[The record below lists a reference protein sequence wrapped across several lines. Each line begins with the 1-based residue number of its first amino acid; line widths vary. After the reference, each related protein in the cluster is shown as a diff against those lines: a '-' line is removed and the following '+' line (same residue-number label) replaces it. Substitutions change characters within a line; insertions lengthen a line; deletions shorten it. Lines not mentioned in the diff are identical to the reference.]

1 MDIKK
6 WWNHGQQQGGVL
18 LCRHIRAKC
27 VCTNIQKW
35 LMKKQYTKT
44 YLYAVQQKHYLLL
57 EYLLSLPTK
66 EERMDDVF
74 LHNHYFYE
82 NNDLLM
88 DCIQTQ
94 DERLIE
100 IIFHYVPYLFLF
112 LNNGDCEEGGDEGDC
127 ESGGVDGEEDI
138 DDIDETIISLVDKMK
153 QYVVNITTH
162 QQEEQHHH
170 PQEQ

>member
-112 LNNGDCEEGGDEGDC
+112 LNNGDGEEGDC
-127 ESGGVDGEEDI
+127 EEGDCEGGGVDGEEDI

-153 QYVVNITTH
+153 QYVVIITTH
-162 QQEEQHHH
+162 QKEQ
-170 PQEQ
+170 